1 MHTILLSIGSNI
13 YSKNNIDKARRMLS
27 HIFPDIAF
35 TQHVMSEPYDEKYLF
50 PFRNILG
57 VFQSE
62 LSPEEIVEKLK
73 LVEYSMGRSPKDKAL
88 GKVIIDI
95 DLIKYGDE
103 VLRPEDYQRSYVQEL
118 MGTL

>member
-1 MHTILLSIGSNI
+1 MQTILLSIGSNI
-13 YSKNNIDKARRMLS
+13 YSKNNIDKARRMLT
-27 HIFPDIAF
+27 HCFPDISF
-35 TQHVMSEPYDEKYLF
+35 TESVMSEPYDEKYLF

-62 LSPEEIVEKLK
+62 LSPEEVISKLK
-73 LVEYSMGRSPKDKAL
+73 LVEHAMGRSPKDKAL

-103 VLRPEDYQRSYVQEL
+103 VLRPQDFERDYVQHL
-118 MGTL
+118 LQAL